1 MLRSWRIGRVLGIA
15 VCIHWSFLLAPALV
29 FLGTFRKGWQEAVGA
44 VVLVLATFACV
55 LLHEFGHAL
64 TARLYGI
71 RTRDITLYPIGG
83 VARLEGMGRRP
94 VEEIF
99 IALGGPAVNIAIAF
113 VLALLF
119 ALLDGS
125 GLLKFEDKD
134 ALPFWPSFLVY
145 LLVANVFLAFFNLLP
160 AFPMDG
166 GRVLRALLA
175 TRLSRLRATEIA
187 AGIGIAFALLIA
199 LLPLPIFF
207 WSRAYHPDEPTFT
220 PMPMFVGLFVI
231 LAGQRELAA
240 MRQKERQRKEDDVL
254 EALPVEDPEVS
265 AVDSEPSSNEPS
277 HR

>member
-1 MLRSWRIGRVLGIA
+1 MLRSWRIGRFLGIK
-15 VCIHWSFLLAPALV
+15 VFIHWSFLLAPAAV
-29 FLGTFRKGWQEAVGA
+29 FLSTFRKGWEEAVGA
-44 VVLVLATFACV
+44 VILVLATFACV

-99 IALGGPAVNIAIAF
+99 IALGGPAVNVAIAF
-113 VLALLF
+113 VLAAGV
-119 ALLDGS
+119 ALLGGS
-125 GLLKFEDKD
+125 GLLTFEDQD
-134 ALPFWPSFLVY
+134 AFWPRFLVY

-166 GRVLRALLA
+166 GRVLRALLS
-175 TRLSRLRATEIA
+175 TWLSRLRATEIA
-187 AGIGIAFALLIA
+187 AGIGVAFALLIA
-199 LLPLPIFF
+199 LLPVPLFL
-207 WSRAYHPDEPTFT
+207 WSRAYHPDEATFT
-220 PMPMFVGLFVI
+220 PMPVFVGLFVI

-240 MRQKERQRKEDDVL
+240 IRQAERKRKEDEIL
-254 EALPVEDPEVS
+254 EALPVED
-265 AVDSEPSSNEPS
+265 AEPSSNGTP